1 MNNIPPPLP
10 RRESGVPAARPKD
23 AATLMIYERVGGK
36 VHVLMGERNSRHK
49 FMPKRYVF
57 PGGRIDPGDSRIRIA
72 TPMPEHVDA
81 QLQRKLTA
89 ARARA
94 MAVAAVRETFE
105 ESGLIIGARDPRP
118 GNHVPGDWK
127 DFFATGMA
135 PALDNLTYIARAVTP
150 PHRPLRFNARF
161 FMVDARHVEGS
172 LAGSGEL
179 LGQRWFPI
187 EEARELELAGITQ
200 RVLLLI
206 EELLADP
213 LPKTPDQPVPYFKN
227 MGDYHLRID
236 E

>member
-10 RRESGVPAARPKD
+10 RREPGTPAVRPKD
-23 AATLMIYERVGGK
+23 AATLMIYEKVGGK
-36 VHVLMGERNSRHK
+36 VQVLMGERNSRHR

-57 PGGRIDPGDSRIRIA
+57 PGGRIDSGDSRIRIA
-72 TPMPEHVDA
+72 TPMPAHVDA
-81 QLQRKLTA
+81 QLQRKLSA

-105 ESGLIIGARDPRP
+105 ESGLIIGATDPKP
-118 GNHVPGDWK
+118 GNHVPGDWR

-135 PALDNLTYIARAVTP
+135 PALDKLVYIARAVTP

-161 FMVDARHVEGS
+161 FMIDARHVEGS

-179 LGQRWFPI
+179 LRQRWFPI
-187 EEARELELAGITQ
+187 EEARGLELAGITQ

-206 EELLADP
+206 EDLLADP
-213 LPKTPDQPVPYFKN
+213 LPKRPDEPVPYFKH

>member
-1 MNNIPPPLP
+1 
-10 RRESGVPAARPKD
+10 
-23 AATLMIYERVGGK
+23 MIYERVGGK

-57 PGGRIDPGDSRIRIA
+57 PGGRIDPGDSRIRIGS
-72 TPMPEHVDA
+72 PMPEHVDA
-81 QLQRKLTA
+81 QLQRKLTT

-105 ESGLIIGARDPRP
+105 ESGLIIGAKDPNP
-118 GNHVPGDWK
+118 GRKVPADWT

-135 PALDNLTYIARAVTP
+135 PALDNLVYIARAVTP
-150 PHRPLRFNARF
+150 PHRPVRFNARF
-161 FMVDARHVEGS
+161 FMIDSRHVEGS

-187 EEARELELAGITQ
+187 EEARELELADITQ

-206 EELLADP
+206 EELLGDP
-213 LPKTPDQPVPYFKN
+213 LPRRPDVPVPYFKH

>member
-1 MNNIPPPLP
+1 MNSTPPPLP
-10 RRESGVPAARPKD
+10 SKEPGTPAVRPKE
-23 AATLMIYERVGGK
+23 ASTLMIYERVGGK

-72 TPMPEHVDA
+72 APMPAHVDS
-81 QLQRKLTA
+81 QLQRKLSA

-94 MAVAAVRETFE
+94 AAVAAVRETFE
-105 ESGLIIGARDPRP
+105 ESGLIIGAKDPRP
-118 GNHVPGDWK
+118 GRPVPADWQ

-135 PALDNLTYIARAVTP
+135 PALDNLVYIARAVTP
-150 PHRPLRFNARF
+150 AHRPMRFNARF
-161 FMVDARHVEGS
+161 FMIDAGHVEGN

-213 LPKTPDQPVPYFKN
+213 LPRTPEQPVPYFKH
-227 MGDYHLRID
+227 MGDYHLRVD